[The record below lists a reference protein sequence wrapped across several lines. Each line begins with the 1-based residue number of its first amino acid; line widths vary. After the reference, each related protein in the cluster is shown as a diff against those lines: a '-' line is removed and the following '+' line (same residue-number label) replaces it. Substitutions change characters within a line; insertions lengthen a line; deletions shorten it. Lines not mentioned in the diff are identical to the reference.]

1 MIGWGIFLIICG
13 LAGLEDGSGAI
24 FLIIGIGLLIGGI
37 AKNSS
42 TNSNSTSSG
51 NSNNMYNKITFIINF
66 MEYLYNGCDPKDKQT
81 YSNQLSYWRN
91 LRINAYRLNYN
102 GINHVN
108 ETYNLIK
115 KDVDN
120 HRNKILAD
128 FDEYYDYNET
138 CPLAV
143 SSNNLDNMRN
153 EIETTTDYK
162 KLDTIS
168 GVVRYLMLINSNL
181 EISKIGYSKYNMLP
195 GMPSTPKKIHVEAF
209 QLFITKIYLDDKNS
223 ETLFYMYNN
232 LFAESL
238 YSKGVETPVGEVKHF
253 FKKVLKSVEKVFEE
267 KNVEEIIP
275 ILMLVD
281 PNFQKNYNPNKKS
294 YEILGLS
301 PNATKEEIEKAYKK
315 LLITSH
321 PDRGGDEEKWAEIN
335 EAYTKI
341 KNDDSEK
348 SISTDNSQ
356 DSDDLDNDEVF
367 TCDNCGAYVPTDAAK
382 CPKCGLTFEEDDDAD
397 EDEEESETEEEKM
410 TCDNCGAYVDDDATE
425 CPKCGATFEEDDD
438 ADEDEEETE
447 AEKMTCDNCGAYVDD
462 DATECP
468 KCGATFEEDDDDEE
482 EIDENETFE
491 CPECGENVTIKNKK
505 CPKCGI
511 KLNW

>member
-1 MIGWGIFLIICG
+1 
-13 LAGLEDGSGAI
+13 
-24 FLIIGIGLLIGGI
+24 
-37 AKNSS
+37 
-42 TNSNSTSSG
+42 
-51 NSNNMYNKITFIINF
+51 MYQI
-66 MEYLYNGCDPKDKQT
+66 
-81 YSNQLSYWRN
+81 
-91 LRINAYRLNYN
+91 
-102 GINHVN
+102 
-108 ETYNLIK
+108 
-115 KDVDN
+115 
-120 HRNKILAD
+120 
-128 FDEYYDYNET
+128 
-138 CPLAV
+138 
-143 SSNNLDNMRN
+143 
-153 EIETTTDYK
+153 
-162 KLDTIS
+162 
-168 GVVRYLMLINSNL
+168 
-181 EISKIGYSKYNMLP
+181 
-195 GMPSTPKKIHVEAF
+195 
-209 QLFITKIYLDDKNS
+209 
-223 ETLFYMYNN
+223 
-232 LFAESL
+232 
-238 YSKGVETPVGEVKHF
+238 
-253 FKKVLKSVEKVFEE
+253 
-267 KNVEEIIP
+267 
-275 ILMLVD
+275 

-356 DSDDLDNDEVF
+356 DSDDLHNDEVF